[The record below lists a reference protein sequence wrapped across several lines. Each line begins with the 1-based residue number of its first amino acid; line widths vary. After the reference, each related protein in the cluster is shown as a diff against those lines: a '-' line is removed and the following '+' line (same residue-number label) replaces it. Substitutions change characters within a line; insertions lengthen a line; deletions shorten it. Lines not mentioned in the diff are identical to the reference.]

1 MKANRVRDSFWL
13 CGGPCRGY
21 AREWIL
27 RALGRHSSLG
37 NFSRMPQENEPAT
50 KPTPTFRQTLI
61 RVMAAQVL
69 WIVLLLLL
77 QMHYSG

>member
-1 MKANRVRDSFWL
+1 
-13 CGGPCRGY
+13 
-21 AREWIL
+21 
-27 RALGRHSSLG
+27 
-37 NFSRMPQENEPAT
+37 MPQENEPAT